1 MKLDPDWKILS
12 DGFLMN
18 GTKGIKLVKITNY
31 ADGTNGYS
39 EMIATSIIEQN
50 GIYEDKSLAE
60 CVLPNTEILA
70 NLAGSSKLASDMK
83 QGDSIVYY
91 NFETGKNEEGT
102 VYETFKEKHTANFV
116 RYEFEDE
123 TILEVTEY
131 HPIYTAEGW
140 KAFVENGKYD
150 EPQVGDLVKTVT
162 GWRTIKKIEKCTG
175 TEEYYNF
182 IVMNK
187 QGEKIYNY
195 YGNGILVEGPT
206 HIK

>member
-1 MKLDPDWKILS
+1 MRVLDASGNECNVYVKSTDILQ
-12 DGFLMN
+12 
-18 GTKGIKLVKITNY
+18 KGERYVYKG
-31 ADGTNGYS
+31 A
-39 EMIATSIIEQN
+39 
-50 GIYEDKSLAE
+50 AE
-60 CVLPNTEILA
+60 CVLPNTKILA
-70 NLAGSSKLASDMK
+70 NLDGSAKLASDMK
-83 QGDSIVYY
+83 QGDSMVYY
-91 NFETGKNEEGT
+91 NFETDKNEEGT

-162 GWRTIKKIEKCTG
+162 DWKTIKKIEKCTV
-175 TEEYYNF
+175 TEECYNF

>member
-1 MKLDPDWKILS
+1 MRVLDASGNECNVYVKSTDILQ
-12 DGFLMN
+12 
-18 GTKGIKLVKITNY
+18 KGERYVYKG
-31 ADGTNGYS
+31 A
-39 EMIATSIIEQN
+39 
-50 GIYEDKSLAE
+50 AE
-60 CVLPNTEILA
+60 CVLPNTKILA
-70 NLAGSSKLASDMK
+70 NLDGSAKLASDMK

-91 NFETGKNEEGT
+91 NFETGKVEEGT
-102 VYETFKEKHTANFV
+102 IYETFKEKHTANFV

-162 GWRTIKKIEKCTG
+162 GWKTIKKIEKWTG
-175 TEEYYNF
+175 TEECYNF

>member
-1 MKLDPDWKILS
+1 MRVLDASGNECNVYVKSTDILQ
-12 DGFLMN
+12 
-18 GTKGIKLVKITNY
+18 KGERYVYKG
-31 ADGTNGYS
+31 A
-39 EMIATSIIEQN
+39 
-50 GIYEDKSLAE
+50 AE
-60 CVLPNTEILA
+60 CVLPNTKILA
-70 NLAGSSKLASDMK
+70 NLDGSAKLASDMK
-83 QGDSIVYY
+83 QGDSMVYY
-91 NFETGKNEEGT
+91 NFETDKNEEGT

-162 GWRTIKKIEKCTG
+162 DWKTIKKIEKCTG
-175 TEEYYNF
+175 TEECYNF

>member
-1 MKLDPDWKILS
+1 MRVLDASGNECNVYVKSTDILQ
-12 DGFLMN
+12 
-18 GTKGIKLVKITNY
+18 KGERYVYKG
-31 ADGTNGYS
+31 A
-39 EMIATSIIEQN
+39 
-50 GIYEDKSLAE
+50 AE

-70 NLAGSSKLASDMK
+70 NLDGSAKLASDMK
-83 QGDSIVYY
+83 QGDSMVYY

-102 VYETFKEKHTANFV
+102 VYETFKEKHTANFI
-116 RYEFEDE
+116 RYEFEDG
-123 TILEVTEY
+123 TALEVTEY
-131 HPIYTAEGW
+131 HPIYTVEGW
-140 KAFVENGKYD
+140 KAFVENSRYG

-162 GWRTIKKIEKCTG
+162 GWKTIKKIEKWTG
-175 TEEYYNF
+175 TEECYNF

>member
-1 MKLDPDWKILS
+1 MRVLDASGNECNVYVKSTDILQ
-12 DGFLMN
+12 
-18 GTKGIKLVKITNY
+18 KGERYVYKG
-31 ADGTNGYS
+31 A
-39 EMIATSIIEQN
+39 
-50 GIYEDKSLAE
+50 AE
-60 CVLPNTEILA
+60 CVLPNTKILA
-70 NLAGSSKLASDMK
+70 NLDGSAKLASDMK
-83 QGDSIVYY
+83 QGDSMVYY
-91 NFETGKNEEGT
+91 NFETDKNEEGT

-162 GWRTIKKIEKCTG
+162 GWKTIKKIEKCTG
-175 TEEYYNF
+175 IEECYNF